1 MKSIADL
8 PSNILIHILAGP
20 ATGHDDLLAHGETTR
35 RSMHRVRGCADW
47 HSAC

>member
-20 ATGHDDLLAHGETTR
+20 ATDHDNLLAHGER
-35 RSMHRVRGCADW
+35 DSPLGPVDASRSRLC
-47 HSAC
+47 